1 MSGDVAGPVLDGD
14 EVTLPVEDLVQEDAL
29 EAMWQLGGWKTWTYE
44 ELVAPAAVTVTPPT
58 LKLGGKLIMFDDVIS
73 APIAPPTWVIEPFIA
88 EGDSVILAGEWGSLK
103 TFTLMHW
110 MLAIASGINPLGP
123 FTIPSGRR
131 VLYVDE
137 EMGERKCRARLQ
149 RLAHGMGLSKGVP
162 AALLVKSGIKF
173 TVPGMGTLL
182 DFAGKAGLGVG
193 DVVIFDSFRKGLVGS
208 ENEQQDVGLFWD
220 SVEYLKRAGLTLILP
235 HHMRKPRSKHESTRH
250 RASGNTSIQAGADS
264 VIAVERP
271 SAKLPQINVI
281 QDKNREAD
289 EFSPFGMSFTFE
301 GTTGPITVAY
311 GPAVGRKGAAG
322 DEPSYRFRILA
333 FLQSE
338 PGLHATKAIA
348 DGTGLEEGSGF
359 YKALKEL
366 KEAGLAQSPAKGAW
380 MATPEE
386 VPPAAPAAA

>member
-1 MSGDVAGPVLDGD
+1 MSGDVTGPPLGAD
-14 EVTLPVEDLVQEDAL
+14 ELTLTVEDLVQEDAL
-29 EAMWQLGGWKTWTYE
+29 EAMWQLGGWKSRTWVE
-44 ELVAPAAVTVTPPT
+44 ELVAPAAVAVTPP
-58 LKLGGKLIMFDDVIS
+58 LPKLGGKLIMFDDMIS

-123 FTIPSGRR
+123 FTIPEGRR

-149 RLAHGMGLSKGVP
+149 RLALGMGLSKGVP
-162 AALLVKSGIKF
+162 AGLLVKSGIKF
-173 TVPGMGTLL
+173 TPSSMRVLL
-182 DFAGKAGLGVG
+182 EYAAQAGLSAG

-220 SVEYLKRAGLTLILP
+220 ATEYLRRAGLSLILP

-289 EFSPFGMSFTFE
+289 EFSPFGMTFTFD

-311 GPAVGRKGAAG
+311 GPAVSRKGPAS
-322 DEPSYRFRILA
+322 EPSYRVQILSYLRA
-333 FLQSE
+333 H
-338 PGLHATKAIA
+338 PGLQPTKVIA

-366 KEAGLAQSPAKGAW
+366 KEAGLTESPAKGAW
-380 MATPEE
+380 MAISEK
-386 VPPAAPAAA
+386 VSPAAPAAA